1 MKYTRWI
8 VTLTLFTA
16 IALTGCTEK
25 QRHEYSH
32 WKSDLIG
39 LKRRIALYSATGT
52 PIKSWEGRYKIEIR
66 DGVARFIHD
75 GKAVVISGTFIIEE
89 L

>member
-1 MKYTRWI
+1 MKYGNGI
-8 VTLTLFTA
+8 MVFVLLTAVML
-16 IALTGCTEK
+16 IGCTEK

-39 LKRRIALYSATGT
+39 LKRRITLFSASGT
-52 PIKSWEGRYKIEIR
+52 PIKSWEGRYKIEIK

-75 GKAVVISGTFIIEE
+75 GKAIVISGSFIIEE

>member
-1 MKYTRWI
+1 MTHGKWI
-8 VTLTLFTA
+8 VIFTILSA
-16 IALTGCTEK
+16 IAVAGCTEK
-25 QRHEYSH
+25 QRQEYSH

-39 LKRRIALYSATGT
+39 LKRRITVYSATGT
-52 PIKSWEGRYKIEIR
+52 PIKSWEGRYKIEIK

>member
-1 MKYTRWI
+1 MKYAKWI
-8 VTLTLFTA
+8 VTLALFS
-16 IALTGCTEK
+16 ALTVTGCTEK

-39 LKRRIALYSATGT
+39 LNRRITVYSATGT
-52 PIKSWEGRYKIEIR
+52 PIKSWEGRYKIEIK

>member
-1 MKYTRWI
+1 MKYSSWI
-8 VTLTLFTA
+8 M
-16 IALTGCTEK
+16 ICALLAGMALAGCTEK

-39 LKRRIALYSATGT
+39 LKRGITMFSADGT
-52 PIKSWEGRYKIEIR
+52 PIKKWEGRYKIEIK
-66 DGVARFIHD
+66 DGVARFMHD
-75 GKAVVISGTFIIEE
+75 GKAIVISGSYIIEE